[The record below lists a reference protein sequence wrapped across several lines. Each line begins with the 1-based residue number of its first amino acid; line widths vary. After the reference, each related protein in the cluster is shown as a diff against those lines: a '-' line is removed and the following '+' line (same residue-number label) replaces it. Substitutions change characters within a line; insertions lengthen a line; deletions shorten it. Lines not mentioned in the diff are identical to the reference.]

1 MLKISLLVL
10 SALLVLVGMGF
21 CLSYLWLPS
30 DMFLHS
36 FRIGNVTTP
45 AELSLSILRFERYRN
60 YVGVSLIVLGV
71 IALVAGATLKT
82 QTQTT
87 DQRENL
93 N

>member
-21 CLSYLWLPS
+21 CLGYLWLPF

-36 FRIGNVTTP
+36 FRMGNAPIP
-45 AELSLSILRFERYRN
+45 AELTLSILRFERYMN
-60 YVGVSLIVLGV
+60 YVGVALIVLGV

-82 QTQTT
+82 QKQTT